1 MLPDII
7 TKDSAMKIMTH
18 FFHSKKNRTRP
29 IRPRSV
35 RFEQLESRELLAVTA
50 GSMPDTAALC
60 AAEQPGTFP
69 LSTGLTRLA
78 APRISS
84 VASSGR
90 SSHLVSWT
98 EVENASAY
106 RLSYSRD
113 GASWQ
118 TLETSGT
125 SAEIGGLVCGD
136 SMRYRVCAVGSGSDI
151 DSDWSTVSSL
161 CVCPVDID
169 GDGFVGPGDFAVVSA
184 AWFSNPA
191 AASWNPACDIDG
203 DGFVGPGDLSYL
215 SSAWFR
221 SSDQAVVTS
230 LGLVYEGQSVLL
242 SNIGGA
248 DRPLKSGDVVT
259 VSGSSFSDSYTFTV
273 ANDADYCVIDMPADP
288 GDYEYTVTVTRP
300 TALYPWQGH
309 VAFTIDL
316 LDWDAA
322 PAPSPIEN
330 PAEMTITGN
339 WQIDVS
345 YNGITKSFDIDPPE
359 TVTVTN
365 EKYSSIVVFNTAALL
380 WTRGTPLEGVRASE
394 CTVQNE
400 LVSGS
405 VTVSLTLGG
414 DPLTPGVDYIV
425 DEANGVI
432 GRREGGRIGANTAV
446 YVSYQYTPMRI
457 DSIVCENGD
466 LSLVRGTSHAVN
478 PEQPNLGSGQTR
490 VANIFVSHETKNRL
504 TEESL
509 YPILDDGTLNI
520 PDQALAKYLLP
531 KTWEKLQNGETLK
544 ILIWGDS
551 VSVGAY
557 VNPTQRWQN
566 VFLNRL
572 YQRFPKAKIQMVTQA
587 WGGRTTADYLAEP
600 AGSVYN
606 YQKRVLDEKPDLI
619 ISEFVNDA
627 GLTSGQWESIYPRL
641 KADFDAIGAE
651 WIINTPHYIH
661 PTWMGLASQND
672 IDDDPRPYTEYIREF
687 GKENRILVA
696 EASTLY
702 GRLWRQGIPYNT
714 LMVNNIN
721 HPNPYGLSLYADALM
736 VLFGNE

>member
-1 MLPDII
+1 
-7 TKDSAMKIMTH
+7 MKMTTP
-18 FFHSKKNRTRP
+18 FFHSRKNRTRSV
-29 IRPRSV
+29 RPRSA

-50 GSMPDTAALC
+50 GYTPDAAALY
-60 AAEQPGTFP
+60 AAEQPGALP

-78 APRISS
+78 APKISS

-98 EVENASAY
+98 EVENASGY
-106 RLSYSRD
+106 RLSYSCD
-113 GASWQ
+113 GEAWQ
-118 TLETSGT
+118 TLETTGT
-125 SAEIGGLVCGD
+125 AAEIGGLACGD
-136 SMRYRVCAVGSGSDI
+136 RMHYRVCAVGSGSDI
-151 DSDWSTVSSL
+151 DSDWSAVSSL
-161 CVCPVDID
+161 YVCPVDFD
-169 GDGFVGPGDFAVVSA
+169 GDGFVGPGDFAVLSA
-184 AWFSNPA
+184 AWFSTSA
-191 AASWNPACDIDG
+191 AASWNPACDLDG

-215 SSAWFR
+215 SSVWFR
-221 SSDQAVVTS
+221 SRDQVVVTS
-230 LGLVYEGQSVLL
+230 LGLAYDGQSVLI

-259 VSGSSFSDSYTFTV
+259 VSSNRFSDSYTFTV
-273 ANDADYCVIDMPADP
+273 DEDADYCVIDTPAEA
-288 GDYEYTVTVTRP
+288 GDYEYTVTVSRP
-300 TALYPWQGH
+300 AALYPWQGH

-316 LDWDAA
+316 VDWDAA

-330 PAEMTITGN
+330 PAEISITGN
-339 WQIDVS
+339 WQIEVS
-345 YNGITKSFDIDPPE
+345 YDGITKSFDIDPPE

-365 EKYSSIVVFNTAALL
+365 EKYSSIVVFDSSALL
-380 WTRGTPLEGVRASE
+380 WTRGTPLEGARAYE

-400 LVSGS
+400 IVSGS
-405 VTVSLTLGG
+405 VTVSLTPGG

-425 DEANGVI
+425 DEVNGVI

-446 YVSYQYTPMRI
+446 YVSYQYIPMRI
-457 DSIVCENGD
+457 DSVVCENGD
-466 LSLVRGTSHAVN
+466 LSLLRGTPDSVN
-478 PEQPNLGSGQTR
+478 PAQPSLRSGQTR
-490 VANIFVSHETKNRL
+490 VANIFVSCETKNRL
-504 TEESL
+504 TDNDL

-520 PDQALAKYLLP
+520 PDQALAKYLTP
-531 KTWEKLQNGETLK
+531 KTWEKLNSGETVK

-566 VFLNRL
+566 LFLNRL

-600 AGSVYN
+600 AGSAYN
-606 YQKRVLDEKPDLI
+606 YQKKVLDEKPDLI

-627 GLTSGQWESIYPRL
+627 GLTLAQLQAIYPRL

-651 WIINTPHYIH
+651 WIINTPHYIN
-661 PTWMGLASQND
+661 PAWMGLTSQNHV
-672 IDDDPRPYTEYIREF
+672 DDDPRPYTEYIREF

-736 VLFGNE
+736 VLFGTE